1 MNQHSLQS
9 VKHHQR
15 KGFTLLITLVMGV
28 SFLVIGLA
36 IYRSSLANYTNVR
49 RDYNSLNALAAAEA
63 GVDAAITSLNAN
75 ATYTG
80 TSATCPLNDAPSGG
94 AELYNDSVKGR
105 AVYDSCIEPGSI
117 ANEKVLWAKGRIY
130 RPQSS
135 ATPTSTRTI
144 KITLI
149 GSTIPGANY
158 SVQTGPG
165 GLIMSNSAQIANG
178 AVYVG
183 GRLTMSN
190 TAQIGSTANTVETQV
205 ANYACPTPATSAYP
219 SLCTAG
225 QPITITNQARIYG
238 NVYANGQTNGSGMSN
253 GGLVAS
259 SGVTAPTL
267 PDYDR
272 ASHKAAVAANL
283 TGEQASCW
291 GNQQISWPA
300 NVKIT
305 GTVNLSNNCQ
315 ITVNGPVWITGNLN
329 VSNRSILRIA
339 AGVVSQP
346 VIMIDGSNGFNLANQ
361 GTIAA
366 NAAGVGPK
374 IITFWA
380 NAACSPDC
388 TNLVGASLANSQN
401 QATINISNQG
411 LGAPAEMYAR
421 WSKVQISNGGTVGK
435 ILGQTIQFS
444 NTGSISF
451 GLGVNSAPGTTVWN
465 VQYYERQ

>member
-1 MNQHSLQS
+1 M
-9 VKHHQR
+9 
-15 KGFTLLITLVMGV
+15 
-28 SFLVIGLA
+28 
-36 IYRSSLANYTNVR
+36 
-49 RDYNSLNALAAAEA
+49 
-63 GVDAAITSLNAN
+63 
-75 ATYTG
+75 
-80 TSATCPLNDAPSGG
+80 
-94 AELYNDSVKGR
+94 
-105 AVYDSCIEPGSI
+105 
-117 ANEKVLWAKGRIY
+117 
-130 RPQSS
+130 
-135 ATPTSTRTI
+135 
-144 KITLI
+144 
-149 GSTIPGANY
+149 
-158 SVQTGPG
+158 
-165 GLIMSNSAQIANG
+165 
-178 AVYVG
+178 
-183 GRLTMSN
+183 
-190 TAQIGSTANTVETQV
+190 
-205 ANYACPTPATSAYP
+205 
-219 SLCTAG
+219 
-225 QPITITNQARIYG
+225 
-238 NVYANGQTNGSGMSN
+238 
-253 GGLVAS
+253 
-259 SGVTAPTL
+259 
-267 PDYDR
+267 
-272 ASHKAAVAANL
+272 
-283 TGEQASCW
+283 
-291 GNQQISWPA
+291 
-300 NVKIT
+300 
-305 GTVNLSNNCQ
+305 
-315 ITVNGPVWITGNLN
+315 NGPVWITGNLN